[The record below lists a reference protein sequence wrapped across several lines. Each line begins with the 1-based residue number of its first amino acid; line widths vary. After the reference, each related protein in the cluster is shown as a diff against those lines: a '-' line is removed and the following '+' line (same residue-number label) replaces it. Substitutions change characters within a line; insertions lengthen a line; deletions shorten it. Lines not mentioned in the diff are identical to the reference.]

1 MLPPM
6 GIGHNTRLSL
16 SVLHALLTACQF
28 FKHTQGKRHCFLYCI
43 MNGNLPKVLI
53 LGHSFVKRLKHDL
66 VAGFDPRAHDHFDV
80 VNSARVFLY
89 GVGGRKVSD
98 VQSRDLHIIESF
110 APDILTTWITVDNSS
125 KCRYNHKMYQRY
137 FVPAGLHQQNFVSV
151 S

>member
-1 MLPPM
+1 M

-53 LGHSFVKRLKHDL
+53 LGHSFVKRLKYDL

-110 APDILTTWITVDNSS
+110 APDILILDIGTNDLNTGKQEVIGSAIDDLIV
-125 KCRYNHKMYQRY
+125 
-137 FVPAGLHQQNFVSV
+137 
-151 S
+151 